1 MSTVISFFRELYQY
15 REMLKNLINRELRTR
30 YKASVIGFLWTF
42 INPLIMLVV
51 YTVFFSIIS
60 RGSAIQPYSIFLFCA
75 LLPWLYFQT
84 GIQTSTM
91 SIVGNANLVKKVYF
105 PNELLPISAVMA
117 SLVNY
122 LLGLLILIP
131 AEFMFG
137 THMNFSLIYF
147 IPIVAIQSILILGF
161 SFWLSA
167 LNVFFR
173 DIEHIVGVIFTA
185 WFYITP
191 VMYQMELIP
200 LEYRGIYMMNPMTP
214 IILAYRDIFFYGRN
228 PNTRSLVEV
237 LLLGSLL
244 MISGLVIFRKMRKR
258 FAEEL

>member
-1 MSTVISFFRELYQY
+1 MPILSFFRELYRY

-51 YTVFFSIIS
+51 YTTFFSIIA
-60 RGSAIQPYSIFLFCA
+60 RGAAIQPYSFFLYCA
-75 LLPWLYFQT
+75 LLPWIYFQT
-84 GIQTSTM
+84 GVQTSTV

-105 PNELLPISAVMA
+105 PNELLPLATVMA

-131 AEFMFG
+131 ADFIFG
-137 THMNFSLIYF
+137 VHLNFSVVF
-147 IPIVAIQSILILGF
+147 FVPIVIVQSILILGF
-161 SFWLSA
+161 SYWLSA

-173 DIEHIVGVIFTA
+173 DVEHITGVIFTA

-200 LEYRGIYMMNPMTP
+200 PEYRGLYMLNPMTP
-214 IILAYRDIFFYGRN
+214 ITLAYRDIFLYGRI
-228 PNTRSLVEV
+228 PD
-237 LLLGSLL
+237 LGSLFKVAVGGCIL
-244 MISGLVIFRKMRKR
+244 MISGLMAFRKMRKR